1 MSTAPPAT
9 AYCTCKPGSTVWLTG
24 SEGTGHGVARAL
36 AEGLAARHRRV
47 EVLAVDAAG
56 SEGTGSGAGAD
67 GADDVRRVGRIA
79 QVLAANGVTVLVP
92 VARPGVEDT
101 RLVGAWH
108 EKSRAAFVEV
118 PVSAPTG
125 DRTVA
130 ESARAVLGLLTERGL
145 A

>member
-9 AYCTCKPGSTVWLTG
+9 AYCTCKPGATVWLTG
-24 SEGTGHGVARAL
+24 TEGTGHGVARAL
-36 AEGLAARHRRV
+36 AERLTGRHRRV
-47 EVLAVDAAG
+47 EVLPA
-56 SEGTGSGAGAD
+56 EGND
-67 GADDVRRVGRIA
+67 GATDVRRIGRIA

-118 PVSAPTG
+118 PVPTPTG